1 MASPRRMAA
10 APAAALLIVLLLVAT
25 ETGTTKTAEARTCQ
39 SQSHKF
45 KGACFSDTNCAS
57 VCRTENFPRGQ
68 CNQHHVERKCYCE
81 RDC

>member
-1 MASPRRMAA
+1 MASPRPMAA
-10 APAAALLIVLLLVAT
+10 APAVLLLVLLLVAT
-25 ETGTTKTAEARTCQ
+25 EMGTMKTAEARTCQ

-57 VCRTENFPRGQ
+57 VCRTEKFPRGQ
-68 CNQHHVERKCYCE
+68 CNTHYVERKCYCE